1 MLIFI
6 DPEGNYPRFVGDL
19 MATTPGWSVG
29 DSIPEGWQVVEETP
43 LPPISEGQTFN
54 ELAPAVVDGV
64 LKQIWE
70 VRDLTEE
77 EIARVNAPKTAR
89 AKLIALGLTDAEIDS
104 LVLGIR

>member
-6 DPEGNYPRFVGDL
+6 DPEGNYPRFIGDIRASDPTWTIDAPL
-19 MATTPGWSVG
+19 
-29 DSIPEGWQVVEETP
+29 PEGWQLVEETV
-43 LPPISEGQTFN
+43 LPPLSEGQTFN

-64 LKQIWE
+64 LRQVWE

-77 EIARVNAPKTAR
+77 ELAKINAPKTAR
-89 AKLIALGLTDAEIDS
+89 AKLIALGLTDDEIDA